1 MEMMITRCTE
11 NEWKQ
16 LQEISHITFDE
27 TFRAQNKPENMEAYL
42 TQAFTEEKI
51 KNELSEENSQ
61 FFFIYAGEEP
71 AGYLKVNI
79 ADAQTEEMGN
89 EALEIE
95 RIYILKAFQNRG
107 LGRILFDKTMDIAD
121 EMQASKIWLGVW
133 EKNNKAIAFYKKLG
147 FSEYGS
153 HSFYM
158 GDEEQTDII
167 MVKPLAS

>member
-42 TQAFTEEKI
+42 SQAFTEEKI
-51 KNELSEENSQ
+51 KKELSDENSQ
-61 FFFIYAGEEP
+61 FFFVYAGDEP

-79 ADAQTEEMGN
+79 ADAQTEEMGS
-89 EALEIE
+89 ESLEIE

-107 LGRILFDKTMDIAD
+107 LGRILFDKAMDIAD

>member
-1 MEMMITRCTE
+1 MMIHFFEDTI
-11 NEWKQ
+11 Q
-16 LQEISHITFDE
+16 
-27 TFRAQNKPENMEAYL
+27 
-42 TQAFTEEKI
+42 KI

>member
-1 MEMMITRCTE
+1 MV
-11 NEWKQ
+11 
-16 LQEISHITFDE
+16 
-27 TFRAQNKPENMEAYL
+27 
-42 TQAFTEEKI
+42 KI

>member
-1 MEMMITRCTE
+1 MEMTITRCTE

-16 LQEISHITFDE
+16 LQEISRITFDE

-61 FFFIYAGEEP
+61 FFFINAGEEP

-121 EMQASKIWLGVW
+121 EMQASKIWLGIW

>member
-1 MEMMITRCTE
+1 MEMTITRCTE

-27 TFRAQNKPENMEAYL
+27 TFRAQNKPENMESYL

>member
-1 MEMMITRCTE
+1 MEMTITRCTE
-11 NEWKQ
+11 NEWIQ
-16 LQEISHITFDE
+16 LQEISRITFDE

-79 ADAQTEEMGN
+79 ADAQTEEMGS
-89 EALEIE
+89 ESLEIE
-95 RIYILKAFQNRG
+95 RIYILKDFQSQG
-107 LGRILFDKTMDIAD
+107 LGRVLFDKAMDIAD

-133 EKNNKAIAFYKKLG
+133 EKNDKAIAFYKKLG
-147 FSEYGS
+147 FSEHGS
-153 HSFYM
+153 HFFYM
-158 GDEEQTDII
+158 GDEEQTDIT
-167 MVKPLAS
+167 MVKPLIL

>member
-1 MEMMITRCTE
+1 MKMTITRCTE

-16 LQEISHITFDE
+16 LQEISYITFDE

-51 KNELSEENSQ
+51 KKELSEENSQ
-61 FFFIYAGEEP
+61 FFFIYAGDRR
-71 AGYLKVNI
+71 AGYLKINVG
-79 ADAQTEEMGN
+79 DAQTEEMGN

-107 LGRILFDKTMDIAD
+107 LGRILFDKAMDIAD